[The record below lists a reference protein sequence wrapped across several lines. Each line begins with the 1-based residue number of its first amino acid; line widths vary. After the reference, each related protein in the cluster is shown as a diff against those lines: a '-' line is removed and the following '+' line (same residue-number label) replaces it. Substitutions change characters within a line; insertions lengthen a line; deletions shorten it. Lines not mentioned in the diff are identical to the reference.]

1 MFMNKKIQ
9 YCQDITSS
17 QLHLQIQCNSKQ
29 NTSKTFSGYWQ
40 TDFKAYMG
48 RQKTQNFHLNDEGEK
63 QSWRTDKTQ
72 LQNLF
77 VSIIICL

>member
-1 MFMNKKIQ
+1 
-9 YCQDITSS
+9 
-17 QLHLQIQCNSKQ
+17 
-29 NTSKTFSGYWQ
+29 
-40 TDFKAYMG
+40 MG

-77 VSIIICL
+77 VSIIICYSNQDTVILAKKSHQTNKKPETD